1 MCLND
6 VTTKYSKVEVSKM
19 SADGWTPLH
28 LACSQGH
35 LQVVKILITLGN
47 GDVNSVAEEHGTPL
61 HCAARAGKVQIVSYL
76 LLHKADTE

>member
-1 MCLND
+1 MG
-6 VTTKYSKVEVSKM
+6 SKVAADKM
-19 SADGWTPLH
+19 SADSWTPLH

-35 LQVVKILITLGN
+35 LEIVKILLTLG
-47 GDVNSVAEEHGTPL
+47 GAKVNILAGEHGTPL